1 MVLSNT
7 KRRGSDRIRG
17 GRSLLIMGMCVG
29 RKKRTR
35 CQTPAVEK
43 SEAPSPGFKWFH
55 TPTFSSIAQTQLQAG
70 TNRLDQCMNSKQTT
84 VRRTAEHDQTDGRA
98 SKLKVRTEDQ
108 KKRILG
114 RAGLWDALRGA
125 GSAFLLLRSGM
136 DGSGVWVWCVTV
148 CSCVTCKL
156 KVAPSLLT
164 GRR

>member
-1 MVLSNT
+1 
-7 KRRGSDRIRG
+7 
-17 GRSLLIMGMCVG
+17 VG

-98 SKLKVRTEDQ
+98 SKLKVRREDQ

-114 RAGLWDALRGA
+114 QGVVGRVEGSGERVFVAQVRDDRDGWIRGLGLGLWVW
-125 GSAFLLLRSGM
+125 SGL
-136 DGSGVWVWCVTV
+136 VWSLV

-164 GRR
+164 E